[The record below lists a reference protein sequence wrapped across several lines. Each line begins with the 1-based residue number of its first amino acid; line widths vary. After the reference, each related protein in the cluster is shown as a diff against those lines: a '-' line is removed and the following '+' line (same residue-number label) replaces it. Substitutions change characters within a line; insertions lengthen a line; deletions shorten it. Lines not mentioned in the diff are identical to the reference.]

1 MKVRDLVVN
10 YNIFRAYDIRGK
22 YPNEINENFAF
33 RFGQA
38 YGSYIQEKCGQT
50 QCVVSHDNR
59 LSSDSLNAQLING
72 ILSTGCSVIDYGLIT
87 TPMHYYARYI
97 EHLFGVMITASH
109 NPKDENGFKFSLD
122 YTANARGE
130 MIEDIKNYF
139 INGQFKSG
147 QGHLF
152 HKSIFDKYIK
162 YMVDNTK
169 IANNKPKV
177 VLDLGNGTTAVVAK
191 KIFTALNIKPIFI
204 NETSDGTFPN
214 HHPDP
219 SVPENMTQLIE
230 AVKKNKAD
238 VGFAFDGDGDRVGV
252 VDEKGNIVSIEK
264 YMIIIIRELINKTY
278 SNTFLF
284 DVKCS
289 QALKDEIIKLGGT
302 PLEYRTG
309 ASYTEAKTKEDNLAF
324 GGEYSGHIFFRDR
337 DACLGS
343 GIYAALRLIEILSR
357 DRSKSVSKL
366 LKGINHYEN
375 TPEIKY
381 NVGDDKKFEIV
392 EKIKNYARNHNYFI
406 NDIDGVKIIFT
417 NGWALVRASN
427 TGPNITMRCEATN
440 QADLQKL
447 KSEIEYLINYFKAN

>member
-1 MKVRDLVVN
+1 M
-10 YNIFRAYDIRGK
+10 
-22 YPNEINENFAF
+22 
-33 RFGQA
+33 
-38 YGSYIQEKCGQT
+38 
-50 QCVVSHDNR
+50 
-59 LSSDSLNAQLING
+59 LS
-72 ILSTGCSVIDYGLIT
+72 
-87 TPMHYYARYI
+87 
-97 EHLFGVMITASH
+97 F
-109 NPKDENGFKFSLD
+109 
-122 YTANARGE
+122 
-130 MIEDIKNYF
+130 KNYF
-139 INGQFKSG
+139 IQGNFKSG
-147 QGHLF
+147 QGHLL

-177 VLDLGNGTTAVVAK
+177 VLDLGNGTTSVIARKV
-191 KIFTALNIKPIFI
+191 FSALNIKPIFI

-219 SVPENMTQLIE
+219 SVPENMQQLID

-252 VDEKGNIVSIEK
+252 VDEKGNIVTTEQ

-309 ASYTEAKTKEDNLAF
+309 ASYTEAKCKEDNLAF

-337 DACLGS
+337 DACIGS

-357 DRSKSVSKL
+357 DRTKSVSKL
-366 LKGINHYEN
+366 LKNINKYEN
-375 TPEIKY
+375 TPEIRFE
-381 NVGDDKKFEIV
+381 VSDDKKFNII
-392 EKIKNYARNHNYFI
+392 EKIKNYAHSQNYFT
-406 NDIDGVKIIFT
+406 NEIDGLKIIFT
-417 NGWALVRASN
+417 NGWALIRASN
-427 TGPNITMRCEATN
+427 TGPNLTVRCEAQN
-440 QADLQKL
+440 KADLEKL
-447 KSEIEYLINYFKAN
+447 KKQVEYLIEFYKIN

>member
-1 MKVRDLVVN
+1 MN

-22 YPNEINENFAF
+22 YPDEINENIAF
-33 RFGQA
+33 RIGQA
-38 YGSYIQEKCGQT
+38 YGSYIQEKFGQT

-59 LSSDSLNAQLING
+59 LSSDSLNVQLING
-72 ILSTGCSVIDYGLIT
+72 ILSTGCDAIDYGLVT

-97 EHLFGVMITASH
+97 EHLFGIMITASH

-122 YTANARGE
+122 HIANARGE
-130 MIEDIKNYF
+130 MIEDFKNYF
-139 INGQFKSG
+139 IAGNFIAG
-147 QGHLF
+147 QGHLL

-162 YMVDNTK
+162 YMIDNTK
-169 IANNKPKV
+169 IANYKPKV
-177 VLDLGNGTTAVVAK
+177 VLDLGNGTTSVVAK
-191 KIFTALNIKPIFI
+191 KIFTALNMKPIFI
-204 NETSDGTFPN
+204 NENSDGNFPN

-219 SVPENMTQLIE
+219 SVPENMVQLIE

-238 VGFAFDGDGDRVGV
+238 VGFAFDGDGDRLGI
-252 VDEKGNIVSIEK
+252 VDEKGNIVSTEE
-264 YMIIIIRELINKTY
+264 YMIIIIREIINKTY

-309 ASYTEAKTKEDNLAF
+309 ASYTEAKTKEENLAF

-337 DACLGS
+337 DTSIGS

-357 DRSKSVSKL
+357 DKTKSVSKL
-366 LKGINHYEN
+366 LKGINKYEN

-381 NVGDDKKFEIV
+381 NVGDDKKFDII
-392 EKIKNYARNHNYFI
+392 EKIKTYAHNQKYFT
-406 NDIDGVKIIFT
+406 NEIDGVKIIFT

-427 TGPNITMRCEATN
+427 TGPNLTMRCEATN
-440 QADLQKL
+440 KEDLEKL
-447 KSEIEYLINYFKAN
+447 KKQIEYLIEFYKTN

>member
-22 YPNEINENFAF
+22 YPDEINENFAF

-238 VGFAFDGDGDRVGV
+238 VGFAFDGDGDRVGI

-264 YMIIIIRELINKTY
+264 YMIIIIREIINKTY

-309 ASYTEAKTKEDNLAF
+309 ASYTEAKTKEENLAF

-447 KSEIEYLINYFKAN
+447 KSEIEYLINYFKTN

>member
-22 YPNEINENFAF
+22 YPEEINESIAF
-33 RFGQA
+33 KLGQA
-38 YGSYIQEKCGQT
+38 YGSYIQEKCGQNE
-50 QCVVSHDNR
+50 CVVSHDNR
-59 LSSDSLNAQLING
+59 LSSDSLNAHLIKG
-72 ILSTGCSVIDYGLIT
+72 ILSTGCDVIDFGLIT

-122 YTANARGE
+122 HIANARGE
-130 MIEDIKNYF
+130 MIEDFKNYF
-139 INGQFKSG
+139 KEGKFKTG
-147 QGHLF
+147 QGHLL

-162 YMVDNTK
+162 YMIDNTK

-177 VLDLGNGTTAVVAK
+177 VLDLGNGTTCIVAK
-191 KIFTALNIKPIFI
+191 KIFDALNIKPIYI
-204 NETSDGTFPN
+204 NEISDGTFPN

-219 SVPENMTQLIE
+219 CVPENMVQLIE
-230 AVKKNKAD
+230 TVKKYKAD
-238 VGFAFDGDGDRVGV
+238 VGFAFDGDGDRVGIV
-252 VDEKGNIVSIEK
+252 SEKGEIVSIEK

-278 SNTFLF
+278 SNTFLY

-289 QALKDEIIKLGGT
+289 AALHDEIVKLGGT

-309 ASYTEAKTKEDNLAF
+309 ASYTEAKTKEENLAF

-357 DRSKSVSKL
+357 DRTKSVSKL

-375 TPEIKY
+375 TPEVKY
-381 NVGDDKKFEIV
+381 NVGDDKKFEII
-392 EKIKNYARNHNYFI
+392 EKIKDFAHKQNYFT
-406 NDIDGVKIIFT
+406 NEIDGVKIIFT

-427 TGPNITMRCEATN
+427 TGPNITVRCEATN
-440 QADLQKL
+440 TKDLEKL
-447 KSEIEYLINYFKAN
+447 KNQIDYLINFYKNN